1 MRQNISERDG
11 KGIKHNQLSGR
22 KLQYSPHVALLE
34 HVSHKL
40 VALVYVFLVRNL
52 PARTCQFYTAESA
65 LKLRLLSSQLA
76 SSLGTQASMGWSDHK
91 QKRILIKQSSHLQ
104 ELLFVLRN
112 LLGGLLGVLSQAH
125 VVQTLALVLEGAQ
138 GGDLLRVAGLH
149 VLQPLLVCIVLYEK
163 RVNIWIEIR
172 YF

>member
-1 MRQNISERDG
+1 M
-11 KGIKHNQLSGR
+11 
-22 KLQYSPHVALLE
+22 
-34 HVSHKL
+34 
-40 VALVYVFLVRNL
+40 YVFLVRHL

-65 LKLRLLSSQLA
+65 LKLRFLSSQLA

-112 LLGGLLGVLSQAH
+112 LLGGLLGILRQAH
-125 VVQTLALVLEGAQ
+125 VVQALALVLEGAQ

-163 RVNIWIEIR
+163 RVNMDRNKVLLNIFKLFIILLNNVLQIQGHR
-172 YF
+172 YLPADEAPS